1 MPKSVTAVTAAHI
14 SKLID
19 SVQAVSGRAKPRLM
33 GEGMRMI
40 V

>member
-14 SKLID
+14 SKQID
-19 SVQAVSGRAKPRLM
+19 SVQAVAGRAKPRLM

>member
-1 MPKSVTAVTAAHI
+1 MPKSVTTVTAAHV
-14 SKLID
+14 SMLID
-19 SVQAVSGRAKPRLM
+19 SVLAVAGCAKPRLM